1 MCVWVGGRVVWK
13 DAITHGID
21 GDDLTKEQGIE
32 GGKGLSHGMIWV
44 ESIGSRG
51 RSFEGQ
57 GLRRRHLPG
66 ELRKQ
71 RNQRWKEEPRTGEG
85 MNPNLVHILRTL
97 ILLPL
102 DLLREQVKMNVN
114 EFQGRVLALLSL

>member
-1 MCVWVGGRVVWK
+1 M
-13 DAITHGID
+13 
-21 GDDLTKEQGIE
+21 
-32 GGKGLSHGMIWV
+32 
-44 ESIGSRG
+44 
-51 RSFEGQ
+51 
-57 GLRRRHLPG
+57 RRRHLPG